1 LAGGSDRDNLI
12 FFQNMVDW
20 LAQDEALISIRS
32 RESTDR
38 PLRTVEESTKRVVK
52 YANMIG
58 SPLAVVL
65 LGIGVWQA
73 RKRRK
78 FDL

>member
-1 LAGGSDRDNLI
+1 
-12 FFQNMVDW
+12 
-20 LAQDEALISIRS
+20 
-32 RESTDR
+32 
-38 PLRTVEESTKRVVK
+38 
-52 YANMIG
+52 MIG

-65 LGIGVWQA
+65 LGIAVWQA